1 MRIYKFEGLAN
12 QLHAIGEREQF
23 KMYIRAENRDD
34 AIERLYSK
42 WEHITIEHEF
52 SIDGID
58 WWRANSDINGNPRW
72 VCHFT
77 QLIQDYYSPNYKEH
91 FDIDDKYKIA
101 LNRAK
106 KFGGRRFHNKQYGGG
121 IVFCTYS
128 ITSIED
134 CILDVI
140 DSESNIEE
148 K

>member
-12 QLHAIGEREQF
+12 QIHAIGEREPF
-23 KMYIRAENRDD
+23 KMYIRAENRED
-34 AIERLYSK
+34 AIERLYKK

-58 WWRANSDINGNPRW
+58 WWRANNDINGNPRW

-77 QLIQDYYSPNYKEH
+77 QIIQDYYSPTYKEH
-91 FDIDDKYKIA
+91 FDVDDKYKIA

-121 IVFCTYS
+121 ILFCTYS
-128 ITSIED
+128 ITSVED
-134 CILDVI
+134 CILDAN
-140 DSESNIEE
+140 DTESIEDNS
-148 K
+148 